1 MKTLQE
7 SIEFQNET
15 YEKIKKYMKEE
26 KQKPETGYRNKEEVQ
41 NLIQKNT
48 EMKKQIAELQD
59 RHRRN
64 NLWFMGIKEKSG
76 AESATLEESE
86 TNVKVFLQEK
96 TGFRFWGYHYWE
108 TT

>member
-26 KQKPETGYRNKEEVQ
+26 KQKLETGYRNKEEVQ
-41 NLIQKNT
+41 NLIQKNPV
-48 EMKKQIAELQD
+48 MKKQIAELQD

-64 NLWFMGIKEKSG
+64 NL
-76 AESATLEESE
+76 
-86 TNVKVFLQEK
+86 
-96 TGFRFWGYHYWE
+96 
-108 TT
+108 